1 MEESFPDLRQC
12 FQDSPRPNPGG
23 GQGRGDL
30 FVEMLK
36 SLQLRQE
43 DKRVSQAQHGKGG
56 TNPQPKI
63 LTAPFRD
70 RELPLF
76 SNFCRRQVFD
86 GSLGR

>member
-1 MEESFPDLRQC
+1 
-12 FQDSPRPNPGG
+12 
-23 GQGRGDL
+23 
-30 FVEMLK
+30 MLK

-43 DKRVSQAQHGKGG
+43 EKRVSQAQHGKGG